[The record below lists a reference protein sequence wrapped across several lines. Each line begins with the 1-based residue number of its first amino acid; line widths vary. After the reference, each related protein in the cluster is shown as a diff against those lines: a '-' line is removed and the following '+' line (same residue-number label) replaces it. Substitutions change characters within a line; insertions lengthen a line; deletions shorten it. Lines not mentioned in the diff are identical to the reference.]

1 MAAKGARAIAA
12 KVLAALQV
20 GTNGSL
26 GNLLDDYRERPD
38 FPLIQELCFGACRW
52 YPALHSLLDQLL
64 SKPLKAKENDVRWLL
79 LVGLYQLRELS
90 IADYAV
96 INESVEASRSLKKP
110 WAAALVNAV
119 LRNYLRRKEALEAAL
134 AITQNPGAASSD
146 ATLAAAA
153 LAHPQWLFDALKAQ
167 RPESVEAICAGNN
180 ARPPMTLRVNL
191 SKVSRDDYL
200 KQLAERGIEAT
211 RGGYAETALVLRD
224 AFHVDDLPGFRD
236 GLVSIQDEASQIVP
250 SLLTLGP
257 GLSLVDACAAP
268 GGKTAAILEREQGL
282 DRVFA
287 IDSSKRRLERVT
299 DNLARLKFAQQP
311 VTLCAANAEKL
322 DAWWDGKPVDRIL
335 LDAPCSATGVI
346 RRHPDIKVLRSPA
359 EVASCCESQQTL
371 LTALWPCLA
380 EGGILLYTT
389 CSVLDEENQHAIARF
404 LEATDNAKCERIAAD
419 WGVEC
424 VAADGGSLGR
434 QLLPI
439 DPRGPDGFF
448 FAMLRKT
455 SAPES
460 KSG

>member
-1 MAAKGARAIAA
+1 MPAKGARAIAA

-167 RPESVEAICAGNN
+167 RPKSVEAICEGNN

-200 KQLAERGIEAT
+200 EQLGERGIEAT

-224 AFHVDDLPGFRD
+224 ACHVDDLPGFRD

-250 SLLTLGP
+250 SLLALGP

-282 DRVFA
+282 D
-287 IDSSKRRLERVT
+287 L
-299 DNLARLKFAQQP
+299 
-311 VTLCAANAEKL
+311 
-322 DAWWDGKPVDRIL
+322 
-335 LDAPCSATGVI
+335 
-346 RRHPDIKVLRSPA
+346 
-359 EVASCCESQQTL
+359 
-371 LTALWPCLA
+371 
-380 EGGILLYTT
+380 
-389 CSVLDEENQHAIARF
+389 
-404 LEATDNAKCERIAAD
+404 
-419 WGVEC
+419 
-424 VAADGGSLGR
+424 SL
-434 QLLPI
+434 I
-439 DPRGPDGFF
+439 HI
-448 FAMLRKT
+448 
-455 SAPES
+455 
-460 KSG
+460 

>member
-1 MAAKGARAIAA
+1 MPAKGARAIAA

-26 GNLLDDYRERPD
+26 GNLLDGYRERPD

-153 LAHPQWLFDALKAQ
+153 LAHPQWLFDALKAR
-167 RPESVEAICAGNN
+167 RPESVEAICEGNN

-200 KQLAERGIEAT
+200 EQLGERGIEAT

-224 AFHVDDLPGFRD
+224 ACHVDDLPGFRD

-250 SLLTLGP
+250 SLLALCP

-287 IDSSKRRLERVT
+287 IDSSKKRLERVI
-299 DNLARLKFAQQP
+299 DNLARLKFTQQP

-371 LTALWPCLA
+371 LTAMWPCLA

-448 FAMLRKT
+448 FAILRKT
-455 SAPES
+455 STPES

>member
-167 RPESVEAICAGNN
+167 RPESVEAICEGNN

-200 KQLAERGIEAT
+200 EQLGERGIEAT

-224 AFHVDDLPGFRD
+224 ACHVDDLPGFRD

-287 IDSSKRRLERVT
+287 IDSSKRRLARVT

-404 LEATDNAKCERIAAD
+404 LETTDNAKCERIAAD

-439 DPRGPDGFF
+439 DPRGPDGFV
-448 FAMLRKT
+448 FAILRKT
-455 SAPES
+455 STPES
-460 KSG
+460 KFG

>member
-167 RPESVEAICAGNN
+167 RPESVEAICEGNN

-200 KQLAERGIEAT
+200 EQLGERG
-211 RGGYAETALVLRD
+211 
-224 AFHVDDLPGFRD
+224 
-236 GLVSIQDEASQIVP
+236 
-250 SLLTLGP
+250 
-257 GLSLVDACAAP
+257 
-268 GGKTAAILEREQGL
+268 
-282 DRVFA
+282 
-287 IDSSKRRLERVT
+287 
-299 DNLARLKFAQQP
+299 
-311 VTLCAANAEKL
+311 
-322 DAWWDGKPVDRIL
+322 
-335 LDAPCSATGVI
+335 
-346 RRHPDIKVLRSPA
+346 
-359 EVASCCESQQTL
+359 
-371 LTALWPCLA
+371 
-380 EGGILLYTT
+380 
-389 CSVLDEENQHAIARF
+389 
-404 LEATDNAKCERIAAD
+404 
-419 WGVEC
+419 
-424 VAADGGSLGR
+424 
-434 QLLPI
+434 
-439 DPRGPDGFF
+439 
-448 FAMLRKT
+448 
-455 SAPES
+455 
-460 KSG
+460 